1 MYTCYHYREQIRI
14 LACLR
19 TASFH
24 RVSKQT
30 ETVKVDISDKVEY
43 SQHYSCTEAKK
54 RTKSS
59 RLKCNKTH
67 ISFIYFLLGQRSR
80 ITVFQFSTPLADHLA
95 ACKCSVNQS
104 STKTPHTLNSDGHP
118 RHLRTCM
125 GKRDKPLPHTPC
137 LAIRENCEWRLN
149 LKM

>member
-54 RTKSS
+54 QTKSS

-67 ISFIYFLLGQRSR
+67 ISFIYFHLGQRSR
-80 ITVFQFSTPLADHLA
+80 ITVFQFSTPLAGHLA
-95 ACKCSVNQS
+95 ACKCSVNHRQKHPTP
-104 STKTPHTLNSDGHP
+104 STLTVTLGIYGHVWARGINHCLTLLAWQLGKTANGD
-118 RHLRTCM
+118 
-125 GKRDKPLPHTPC
+125 
-137 LAIRENCEWRLN
+137 
-149 LKM
+149 